1 MAGGRVPMPTS
12 DERPSARQRGYT
24 VRWEK
29 AARRFLKRHPTCA
42 QFGKDAKCIG
52 IAKCVDHIIPH
63 KGDLRLFWDKR
74 NWQGLCVGC
83 QRAVKGA
90 KKSAGGCQ
98 RHADTLAVRR
108 PREGV
113 SIKHDKAGTTGGD
126 RRQRN
131 REDFIRSF

>member
-42 QFGKDAKCIG
+42 QFGKDAKCTG

-74 NWQGLCVGC
+74 NWQGLCAGC
-83 QRAVKGA
+83 HSRKTRSEQLKA
-90 KKSAGGCQ
+90 
-98 RHADTLAVRR
+98 
-108 PREGV
+108 PRSPLVDVNGMP
-113 SIKHDKAGTTGGD
+113 SHW
-126 RRQRN
+126 Q
-131 REDFIRSF
+131 